1 MNIKNILI
9 TGSRAPATL
18 FLIRKLKR
26 AGYNVFTAE
35 SCIYFISK
43 YSNCITK
50 NYKTSAPNTD
60 YEQFI
65 KDIIEIVKKEKI
77 DLIIPTCE
85 EIFHISKGKDDLEKY
100 CKVFCD
106 SNEKLIELHNKWI
119 FYNKIKASKYSV
131 KLPQSWYVE
140 NINDL
145 EKIIQKNK
153 KYILKPVYSRFST
166 KIRVI
171 KKMLDR
177 LEKNKYI
184 FQEFI
189 EGEQICSYSIIKNHK
204 IKLYSDYKTVYS
216 ANGGATIAFCYEE
229 NEETKKFVE
238 EFSKKEDFEGQI
250 AFDFIQNESGLYL
263 IECNPRLTSGIQL
276 FEDEKVISNVFCENE
291 ETETFYPNRETK
303 SAIFLGM
310 IIYCIF
316 NIKTKGFINWLKT
329 IFSSKDVIF
338 DIHDL
343 KPFYMQVF
351 VIVMMLIIAL
361 KNKINLKEI
370 STYDIEWNGNG

>member
-18 FLIRKLKR
+18 FLIRKLKK

-35 SCIYFISK
+35 SCNYFISK
-43 YSNCITK
+43 YSNCVTK
-50 NYKTSAPNTD
+50 NYKITAPNTD
-60 YEQFI
+60 FEQFI
-65 KDIIEIVKKEKI
+65 KDIIEIVRKEKI

-85 EIFHISKGKDDLEKY
+85 EIFHISKGKDYIEKY

-106 SNEKLIELHNKWI
+106 SHEKLIELHNKWE
-119 FYNKIKASKYSV
+119 FYNKIKNLNYSI

-145 EKIIQKNK
+145 EKVIQKNK

-166 KIRVI
+166 KTKII
-171 KKMLDR
+171 ENIPKR
-177 LEKNKYI
+177 LEENKYI
-184 FQEFI
+184 LQEFI

-204 IKLYSDYKTVYS
+204 IKLYSDYKTEYS
-216 ANGGATIAFCYEE
+216 ANSGATIAFCYEG
-229 NEETKKFVE
+229 NEEIKKFAE
-238 EFSKKEDFEGQI
+238 EFSKKENFEGQI
-250 AFDFIQNESGLYL
+250 AFDFIKNDKGLYL

-276 FEDEKVISNVFCENE
+276 FEDEKVISNVFCESE
-291 ETETFYPNRETK
+291 ETETFYPNRKTK
-303 SAIFLGM
+303 TVLFFGM

-316 NIKTKGFINWLKT
+316 NIKNKGFNNWIKT
-329 IFSSKDVIF
+329 VLSSKDVIF
-338 DIHDL
+338 DIHDS
-343 KPFYMQVF
+343 KPFFMQFF

-361 KNKINLKEI
+361 KNKIN
-370 STYDIEWNGNG
+370 